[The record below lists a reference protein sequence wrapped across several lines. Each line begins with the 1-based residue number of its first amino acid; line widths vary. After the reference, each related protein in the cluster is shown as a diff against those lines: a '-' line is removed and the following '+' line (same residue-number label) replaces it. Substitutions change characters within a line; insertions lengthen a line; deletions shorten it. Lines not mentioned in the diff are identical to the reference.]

1 VAPETFLAYHRN
13 LGIHGASQNAG
24 GAVGAMG
31 AALAFFD
38 ALNEISPGCI
48 ETIIGAAPSELP
60 GRCPEDI
67 AGYLFT
73 GSEKERE
80 AKRIRAL
87 GLTNGRFVVFSS
99 DPDVSIFLPL
109 TLPMSAAVTSKGKRK
124 SRVITYETPA
134 AAALALYNEVR
145 QRSSARRQ
153 SLHEFAVGEV
163 KTATDP
169 SNLHERLALG
179 SRETKTEVSC
189 DRFLLMALLTKDLI
203 EGGSGKKSG
212 RTPLQNR
219 DTVRFSD
226 VFNLHFAWG
235 WDGSRERHPEHWDAF
250 KSRLKVWCGL

>member
-1 VAPETFLAYHRN
+1 
-13 LGIHGASQNAG
+13 
-24 GAVGAMG
+24 M
-31 AALAFFD
+31 
-38 ALNEISPGCI
+38 
-48 ETIIGAAPSELP
+48 
-60 GRCPEDI
+60 
-67 AGYLFT
+67 
-73 GSEKERE
+73 
-80 AKRIRAL
+80 
-87 GLTNGRFVVFSS
+87 FSS

-189 DRFLLMALLTKDLI
+189 D
-203 EGGSGKKSG
+203 G
-212 RTPLQNR
+212 
-219 DTVRFSD
+219 
-226 VFNLHFAWG
+226 
-235 WDGSRERHPEHWDAF
+235 
-250 KSRLKVWCGL
+250 